1 MRQIAGLLEAIRE
14 LETWHRDTMSARE
27 RLDRRLWMNGYLA
40 VVLYFAVASL
50 VQRHSRGNTHKGFVA
65 DEYVLVAFLACVPT
79 TDTAHS
85 SSISG
90 DSDGQHLLS
99 FDPEAWARRLP
110 WPNNNN
116 SRWTTSGF
124 RPLGSTIYIIAQTP
138 SYRVL
143 TLGDGMH
150 LLAFPCEADAATLL
164 EHLGERISHD
174 GAFVEARPAASLSGT
189 IRRLSKDHAVCK
201 DDIQDLCW
209 WAMRRGKRA
218 KLAPLMAEV
227 FEGKRLVNHI
237 DIVKKKWQKG
247 YTFYMF
253 DDLQTLYVQQ
263 HIYVKDSIREVLK
276 RSSTRRQARSGR
288 IEVNDACCIC
298 TDGDFTRE
306 ALAPRL
312 RMPCP
317 EELELMTTTQPV
329 VHAII
334 TSDTDVGM
342 HTLEDAFE
350 RMASGGD
357 RDEPEPEGDQQEGDA
372 DVQTPIGLGEH

>member
-1 MRQIAGLLEAIRE
+1 ME
-14 LETWHRDTMSARE
+14 
-27 RLDRRLWMNGYLA
+27 
-40 VVLYFAVASL
+40 
-50 VQRHSRGNTHKGFVA
+50 
-65 DEYVLVAFLACVPT
+65 
-79 TDTAHS
+79 
-85 SSISG
+85 
-90 DSDGQHLLS
+90 
-99 FDPEAWARRLP
+99 
-110 WPNNNN
+110 
-116 SRWTTSGF
+116 
-124 RPLGSTIYIIAQTP
+124 IIQ
-138 SYRVL
+138 
-143 TLGDGMH
+143 
-150 LLAFPCEADAATLL
+150 
-164 EHLGERISHD
+164 
-174 GAFVEARPAASLSGT
+174 
-189 IRRLSKDHAVCK
+189 
-201 DDIQDLCW
+201 
-209 WAMRRGKRA
+209 A

-253 DDLQTLYVQQ
+253 DDLRTLYVQQ

-298 TDGDFTRE
+298 TDGYEPREYVRRLDCGHIFHGRCVDQWFRQSDRVSCPVCRRDFTRE

-372 DVQTPIGLGEH
+372 DVQTPVGLGEH